1 MELGNCNMAET
12 LRLVQLRSTH
22 FPRPRSPARNSSE
35 PKAAFLVSLSQNN
48 ESDQRETKS
57 VASRIRLF
65 LFFMIVALMSSYMYR
80 TRR

>member
-1 MELGNCNMAET
+1 MELRNCNVAEA
-12 LRLVQLRSTH
+12 LHLVQLPSTP
-22 FPRPRSPARNSSE
+22 FPQPRSPAQNSSE
-35 PKAAFLVSLSQNN
+35 PKAALLVSFSPNN